1 MILLLESINK
11 NSFYKN
17 EILVHINEGNDGTI
31 EYIEDLNIKFKLQ
44 PNLLSEFEK
53 LSRDLK
59 IAESNFESL
68 NHHGNFLSIRPLV
81 FQIETLQLW
90 LEI

>member
-1 MILLLESINK
+1 MLCLLFVL
-11 NSFYKN
+11 
-17 EILVHINEGNDGTI
+17 D
-31 EYIEDLNIKFKLQ
+31 Q
-44 PNLLSEFEK
+44 
-53 LSRDLK
+53 
-59 IAESNFESL
+59 SNFESL